1 MVLILSDDTY
11 GNVYVLEIQSLL
23 DKHRIDRKS
32 INAVK
37 RREYNPFRNIQLN
50 SNGIFNSEKEIID
63 EFDKIEQQR
72 LEE

>member
-1 MVLILSDDTY
+1 
-11 GNVYVLEIQSLL
+11 L

-63 EFDKIEQQR
+63 EFDKIDQQR